1 MPDNME
7 DEDEDDSEELSFWDE
22 CARVAKK
29 NPAPQRGGAAPLG
42 PSGRAPA
49 AGTTSSKKKV
59 NKEEVRYVLVSCPDP
74 FRKIE
79 KGSGNSAIQRFV
91 PRGLYSA
98 CQSDCRIQL
107 RHVNRF
113 VYAQVGVVPFD
124 KPLSDHV

>member
-49 AGTTSSKKKV
+49 AGTTASKKKV
-59 NKEEVRYVLVSCPDP
+59 NKEEVYVSVRVHAWLCKILERIVQDSQKNRVRFSKESC
-74 FRKIE
+74 KIL
-79 KGSGNSAIQRFV
+79 K
-91 PRGLYSA
+91 
-98 CQSDCRIQL
+98 RI
-107 RHVNRF
+107 V
-113 VYAQVGVVPFD
+113 
-124 KPLSDHV
+124 